1 MSNLKESHVVFG
13 AKPRMREMYGIWSCI
28 SQNAW
33 GAGWNAESAYEDWK
47 KKLTLNIWISSSIG
61 NQAKSGNGRFG

>member
-1 MSNLKESHVVFG
+1 MRSLKDHQSACG

-33 GAGWNAESAYEDWK
+33 GAGWNPESAYQDWK

-61 NQAKSGNGRFG
+61 TQAKSGNGRFG